1 MPYMPNEPNATRKPP
16 LKLPSITRRTSRNP
30 IPYLFPNSPLQSPD
44 YRRRLEKL
52 PEYKESLHAR
62 YPPVCD
68 SCLPAIEEEI
78 QNRDHMARTKA
89 LGGWLKESKG
99 KDHSRHVSG
108 STRDRDHLTFEILA
122 WRARGILWMFSLVLA
137 LLGYSAGA
145 QRELVFPSND

>member
-1 MPYMPNEPNATRKPP
+1 MSYLPNEPNVTREPP
-16 LKLPSITRRTSRNP
+16 LKLPPITRRTSCNQ
-30 IPYLFPNSPLQSPD
+30 IPYFFLTLPRQSPD

-89 LGGWLKESKG
+89 LGGWLRESKG
-99 KDHSRHVSG
+99 KDHRRRVSG
-108 STRDRDHLTFEILA
+108 STRDRDHLTFELLA
-122 WRARGILWMFSLVLA
+122 WRTRGVLWMVSLVLA
-137 LLGYSAGA
+137 FLGYSAGT
-145 QRELVFPSND
+145 QRELVFPSNG